1 MSELTKQE
9 LEAIA
14 AAGAEKG
21 ITNVLEKLGIDPD
34 DFKESQAD
42 FAHLRKQRKAYEQ
55 VTTITTRVVIT
66 TLVTG
71 FFAALWMGIKEFLHK

>member
-14 AAGAEKG
+14 AAGAAKAV
-21 ITNVLEKLGIDPD
+21 TDVLAKLGIDAD
-34 DFKESQAD
+34 NFRESQAD

-55 VTTITTRVVIT
+55 VTSITTRVVMT
-66 TLVTG
+66 TLITG
-71 FFAALWMGIKEFLHK
+71 FLAAVWMGIKEFLHK